1 MDMIEMDE
9 ATRMRLAAR
18 LTEIWRWR
26 ADESEAEFARR
37 SNAEASAL
45 AAEVRT
51 QHGQASLEILMDLV
65 GRRMR
70 AKAEQALD
78 EAHTAMEDA
87 MQAEAAYEEA
97 VIEKPRHG

>member
-1 MDMIEMDE
+1 MDE
-9 ATRMRLAAR
+9 AMRMSLAAR

-26 ADESEAEFARR
+26 ADESEAEYVLR
-37 SNAEASAL
+37 SDAEASAL

-51 QHGQASLEILMDLV
+51 QHGQAALEILIDLV

-78 EAHTAMEDA
+78 EAHIAMEYA
-87 MQAEAAYEEA
+87 MQAEAAAAGEEA
-97 VIEKPRHG
+97 RDG